1 MHLECVACRSE
12 FHGADSVTKRT
23 ISNDAGAQS
32 PQGCQA
38 VLATSDAN
46 TLGLAVRL
54 QNTLGSV
61 MKNGIG
67 LLAAK
72 PSRILPRVALSL
84 WALACVMPAVAQNV
98 SDNFDRGRGER
109 TISYTADG
117 SRDMSR
123 PVVTFNAN
131 FVGGDSSSV
140 VTLAFVSAGDGVS
153 VPGARFAACHDI
165 AWNVDGQPLA
175 TSPASHRA
183 SVMDGDLIEMLE
195 QEVTAQWVEAI
206 STARDVRYKACR
218 NEYALTAG
226 DIAAFGMVAAKLKSA
241 THSSYRPGAGAPG
254 KTTTTE
260 VGYEGMNWRP
270 SSKASP
276 FR

>member
-1 MHLECVACRSE
+1 
-12 FHGADSVTKRT
+12 
-23 ISNDAGAQS
+23 
-32 PQGCQA
+32 
-38 VLATSDAN
+38 
-46 TLGLAVRL
+46 
-54 QNTLGSV
+54 

-72 PSRILPRVALSL
+72 LGRILPRVALSL

-175 TSPASHRA
+175 ASAASHRA
-183 SVMDGDLIEMLE
+183 SVIDGELIELVE
-195 QEVTAQWVEAI
+195 QDVTTQWVDAI
-206 STARDVRYKACR
+206 SNARSVRYRVCR
-218 NEYALTAG
+218 DEYTLTAG
-226 DIAAFGMVAAKLKSA
+226 DIAAFGMVAAKLRSA
-241 THSSYRPGAGAPG
+241 VQASYSPGTGVRANAATG
-254 KTTTTE
+254 E

-270 SSKASP
+270 KSQASP

>member
-72 PSRILPRVALSL
+72 PGRILPRVALSL

-123 PVVTFNAN
+123 PVVT
-131 FVGGDSSSV
+131 
-140 VTLAFVSAGDGVS
+140 LAFVSAGVGVG

-165 AWNVDGQPLA
+165 AWSVDGQPLA

-226 DIAAFGMVAAKLKSA
+226 DIAAFLDRGQQEQLVV
-241 THSSYRPGAGAPG
+241 HRQ
-254 KTTTTE
+254 TE
-260 VGYEGMNWRP
+260 EDGEHEHGDE
-270 SSKASP
+270 
-276 FR
+276 